1 MLQTISLKLIQSIR
15 MLTMKSNTAGVVKVH
30 IEGDLGYADLYTA
43 DTVCV
48 FLSESDVINISPSMQ
63 GRLAALSKVSA
74 TGSL

>member
-1 MLQTISLKLIQSIR
+1 

-48 FLSESDVINISPSMQ
+48 FLSESDVINISPIVSVCVSHAQ
-63 GRLAALSKVSA
+63 VSKE
-74 TGSL
+74 TY